1 MVEVAW
7 EKENT
12 FKPHSE
18 MCVLL
23 TEWGSAREELI
34 CCDVLFQP
42 QIHKY

>member
-1 MVEVAW
+1 MEIAW

-18 MCVLL
+18 ICVLL
-23 TEWGSAREELI
+23 TEWDSAREELI
-34 CCDVLFQP
+34 LCAVLFQQ